1 MKELLKNDR
10 GKGFGQLTLITTGG
24 GFVLG
29 GLANESTLCMSMCDG
44 AGVAVVD
51 VNYRHCPGS
60 FQLIIWRFLPRPHLL
75 T

>member
-1 MKELLKNDR
+1 MGTGAVPGAFEFPWYVEIGQGRQTIGELR
-10 GKGFGQLTLITTGG
+10 VTMIIGG

-60 FQLIIWRFLPRPHLL
+60 
-75 T
+75 